1 MTNRIVVGVLNS
13 EQSDLLRR
21 LTETAPIRLITSPIL
36 ILSSPDDYVSD
47 EALEFLDKKSNQISV
62 KPYNYSYVYN
72 PATHKTECLIAC
84 AASENTPTIASFRTE
99 SLGISSDTYEFV
111 PYFLFAYDPMQ
122 SRASRHFFPG
132 ILHVLN
138 RMDLRFELLTAEED
152 HFIYQ
157 NYNSEAQAALIKSA
171 YLSKQEL

>member
-1 MTNRIVVGVLNS
+1 MANSIIVGVLDK
-13 EQSDLLRR
+13 EQSDLLAR
-21 LTETAPIRLITSPIL
+21 LTETAPIKLITSPIL
-36 ILSSPDDYVSD
+36 ILSSPDDYVS
-47 EALEFLDKKSNQISV
+47 EETAKYLEKSNLVTV

-72 PATHKTECLIAC
+72 PATSKTECLIAC
-84 AASENTPTIASFRTE
+84 AASKNTPDISTFMTD
-99 SLGISSDTYEFV
+99 SLGMSSADKAEFI

-138 RMDLRFELLTAEED
+138 RLDLKFELLTASED
-152 HFIYQ
+152 HYVYKT
-157 NYNSEAQAALIKSA
+157 YNSEAQNALIQNA

>member
-1 MTNRIVVGVLNS
+1 MTNRIVVGVLNE

-47 EALEFLDKKSNQISV
+47 EALEFLDKKDNVVSV
-62 KPYNYSYVYN
+62 RPYNYTYVYN
-72 PATHKTECLIAC
+72 TTTHKTECLIAC
-84 AASENTPTIASFRTE
+84 SASDNTPAISTFRTE
-99 SLGISSDTYEFV
+99 SLGISSDTSEFV
-111 PYFLFAYDPMQ
+111 PYFVFAYDPMQ
-122 SRASRHFFPG
+122 SRASRHYFPG

-152 HFIYQ
+152 HFVYQ
-157 NYNSEAQAALIKSA
+157 NYNKEAQAALVENA
-171 YLSKQEL
+171 YLSTQEL